1 MRILIIE
8 DEPYTAQ
15 SLHELLSENDE
26 VDAVQ
31 TVGSVAEGLKY
42 LRRNEST
49 DLIFAD
55 IQLGD
60 GTSFDIFREEE
71 PAVPVIFCTAYDE
84 HAIEAFQHFGIGYVL
99 KPFSRT
105 SINKALARY
114 QALQQT
120 TAPAQQAA
128 GNSLLPPVTER
139 LNSSLLV
146 NRKEKIIPIKI
157 NECALFFIDYKM
169 TQLITA
175 NGDQFVIPQALDE
188 LENLCGQQFFRA
200 NRQYL
205 VNREIIREVS
215 HYNARKLILHLDRV
229 GTHEVII
236 SKNRVA
242 DFLEWLRR

>member
-15 SLHELLSENDE
+15 SLRELLSENEDVE
-26 VDAVQ
+26 SVQ
-31 TVGSVAEGLKY
+31 TVSSVAEGRKY
-42 LRRNEST
+42 LRQQDSI

-71 PAVPVIFCTAYDE
+71 PTIPVIFCTAYDE
-84 HAIEAFQHFGIGYVL
+84 HAVEAFQHFGIGYVL
-99 KPFSRT
+99 KPFSRA
-105 SINKALARY
+105 SIQKALTRY
-114 QALQQT
+114 QALQQPAT
-120 TAPAQQAA
+120 SAQAITA
-128 GNSLLPPVTER
+128 GSILPIVSER

-146 NRKEKIIPIKI
+146 NKKEKIIPVRI

-169 TQLITA
+169 TQLITTA
-175 NGDQFVIPQALDE
+175 GEQFVISHTLDE
-188 LENLCGQQFFRA
+188 LETICGSQFFRA

-215 HYNARKLILHLDRV
+215 HYNARKLILHLDKV
-229 GTHEVII
+229 GDHEVII
-236 SKNRVA
+236 SKNRVS
-242 DFLEWLRR
+242 DFLDWLNR